1 MKIHEL
7 YQQKR
12 PVISL
17 EIFPPKK
24 ESGLQSLTTM
34 LDEVEHLR
42 PDFISVT
49 YGAAGTVSTNKTLA
63 IAKMLEDVHHIPA
76 LHHITGVGKTR
87 AELEAIL
94 ADIKN
99 AGIENLL
106 ALRGDLPLDSPVNAG
121 HDFPLAKDVI
131 AFSKK
136 CGDFSVAAACY
147 PEGHI
152 ERLAGT
158 ENTKHLLAKQAAGAD
173 FFISQLFFDNDFF
186 YRLVDDARKAGVTKP
201 ISAGVMPIM
210 SRSQVEKM
218 IFMCGAS
225 LPSKL
230 IKLIHKYEYD
240 QDDLRKAALDY
251 AIEQCED
258 LIAHGVDGV
267 HLYSMNRPSVART
280 ALTTLKGDAH
290 GTR

>member
-7 YQQKR
+7 YQQKK

-24 ESGLQSLTTM
+24 ESGLQSLTAM
-34 LDEVEHLR
+34 LDEVEQLH

-49 YGAAGTVSTNKTLA
+49 YGAGGTAVNNKTLA
-63 IAKMLEDVHHIPA
+63 IAKMLEVDHHIPA
-76 LHHITGVGKTR
+76 LHHITGVGKTK
-87 AELEAIL
+87 AELEQLLGTIQR
-94 ADIKN
+94 

-106 ALRGDLPLDSPVNAG
+106 ALRGDLPLDAPNVG
-121 HDFPLAKDVI
+121 HDFPLAKDLI
-131 AFSKK
+131 HFAKK
-136 CGDFSVAAACY
+136 FGDFSAAAACY

-152 ERLAGT
+152 ERLAST
-158 ENTKHLLAKQAAGAD
+158 ENPQHMLAKQEAGAD

-186 YRLVDDARKAGVTKP
+186 YRMEENARQAGITKP

-230 IKLIHKYEYD
+230 IKLIHKYEYN

-251 AIEQCED
+251 AIEQCQE

-267 HLYSMNRPSVART
+267 HLYSMNRPVVAKT
-280 ALTTLKGDAH
+280 ALHILKG
-290 GTR
+290 